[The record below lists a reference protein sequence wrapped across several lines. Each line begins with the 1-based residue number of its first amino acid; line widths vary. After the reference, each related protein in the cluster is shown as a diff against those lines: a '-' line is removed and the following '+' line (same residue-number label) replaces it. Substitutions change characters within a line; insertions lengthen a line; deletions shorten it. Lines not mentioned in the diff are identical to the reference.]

1 MKELLLQLI
10 AQWGLVQAVQM
21 INQIVSP
28 NNYFERKFFTDKEA
42 KFADNLVIPIMRG
55 DTVIMEAIPSGAPR
69 PKTSNESIHKLPV
82 ELARFADT
90 DVITV
95 KDLKHLAN
103 FTDPNQQAEA
113 FATIIGRRAGLMK
126 NKFTATKEFMRLG
139 AILGVVKDGSGKTLF
154 QFKDETVDPLS
165 LGSAINPESI
175 FEEYEDDL
183 VSEFGQAR
191 DYMMLTDRD
200 MFNGIYQYALD
211 KDLVKNGLVKKV
223 KVDGV
228 TEIDYNG
235 RAIRPITNAYADIH
249 GNPVKFIG
257 NKKGILV
264 PLGDTGFKEYYTHAE
279 HMDAIEGIPNEYFAK
294 VDENKNGEGV
304 ELIAESVCIPVNT
317 RPYSV
322 REVVWN

>member
-10 AQWGLVQAVQM
+10 AQWGLVQAIQM

-28 NNYFERKFFTDKEA
+28 NNYFERKFFTDKEGV
-42 KFADNLVIPIMRG
+42 FADNLVIPIMRG

-69 PKTSNESIHKLPV
+69 PKTTNETMHKLPV

-95 KDLKHLAN
+95 KDLKHLAS
-103 FTDPNQQAEA
+103 FTDPSQQAEA
-113 FATIIGRRAGLMK
+113 FATIIGRRTGSMK

-154 QFKDETVDPLS
+154 QFKDETVNPLRLS
-165 LGSAINPESI
+165 SSINPEAI

-191 DYMMLTDRD
+191 DYMMLVDRN
-200 MFNGIYQYALD
+200 MFNGIYQYAQD
-211 KDLVKNGLVKKV
+211 HKLVETGLVKKV

-235 RAIRPITNAYADIH
+235 RSIRPITNAYADKH
-249 GNPVKFIG
+249 GNTVKFIEN
-257 NKKGILV
+257 NKGVLV

-279 HMDAIEGIPNEYFAK
+279 HMDAIEGLPSEYFAK
-294 VDENKNGEGV
+294 VEQMNKGEGV
-304 ELIAESVCIPVNT
+304 ELIAESVCIPINT

-322 REVVWN
+322 REIQWN